1 MTANSNCST
10 CDGTFW
16 IWIYLRFYSDHKYF
30 IALIIRCTK
39 YFKCLIFGHYCASKI
54 LLTLKFSQ
62 TTVLYKIFE
71 ISNECLFLRGVYFHW
86 VLINTC
92 NFFVAC
98 SCVGTVY
105 FRTKVIFLLIPLQ
118 CLVQPEIQSAIDR
131 LLPTPAHQHK
141 VPGANESVRVI
152 PGCFIKRPCINFI
165 FYLVLIACLQSETDT
180 DKK

>member
-10 CDGTFW
+10 CGGTFW
-16 IWIYLRFYSDHKYF
+16 IWIYLWFYPDHKYF
-30 IALIIRCTK
+30 VAFIIRCTK
-39 YFKCLIFGHYCASKI
+39 YFDRLIFGHYCVSEI
-54 LLTLKFSQ
+54 LLTPKFFQ
-62 TTVLYKIFE
+62 TTVLYKMFE
-71 ISNECLFLRGVYFHW
+71 ISDECLLLRGAYFHG

-92 NFFVAC
+92 NYFVAC

-105 FRTKVIFLLIPLQ
+105 FRPKVIFLLIPLQ

-152 PGCFIKRPCINFI
+152 PG
-165 FYLVLIACLQSETDT
+165 YVLSRGLA
-180 DKK
+180 